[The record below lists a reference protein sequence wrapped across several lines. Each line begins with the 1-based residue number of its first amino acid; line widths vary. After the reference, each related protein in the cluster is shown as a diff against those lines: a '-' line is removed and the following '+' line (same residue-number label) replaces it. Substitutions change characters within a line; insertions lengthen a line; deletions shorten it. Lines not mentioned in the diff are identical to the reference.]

1 MHGHAKVM
9 PFIIRTLPKNL
20 ILKLPL
26 RIAGILIV
34 GFLAT
39 IGKKE

>member
-1 MHGHAKVM
+1 M
-9 PFIIRTLPKNL
+9 PLIIRTLPKNL

-26 RIAGILIV
+26 RIAEILIV
-34 GFLAT
+34 GFLAA